1 MLNIR
6 HAETIDSMCIS
17 CNSLEKLIIDGNKDT
32 RFREIDLVSMK
43 AAFEISG
50 LKEVVI
56 RNVQFNK
63 LENAKFLFSYCSQL
77 ESVHIEN
84 VKFIGSKE
92 LLLDRLF
99 E

>member
-32 RFREIDLVSMK
+32 RFRELDLVSMK

-56 RNVQFNK
+56 KNVQFNK
-63 LENAKFLFSYCSQL
+63 LENAKFLFSYCAAL

-84 VKFIGSKE
+84 IKFIGSKE
-92 LLLDRLF
+92 LMLDRLF

>member
-32 RFREIDLVSMK
+32 RFRELDLVSMK

-56 RNVQFNK
+56 RNIQFNK
-63 LENAKFLFSYCSQL
+63 LENAKFLFTSCTQL
-77 ESVHIEN
+77 ENVHIEN
-84 VKFIGSKE
+84 VKFIGNK
-92 LLLDRLF
+92 
-99 E
+99 